1 MFSSLNIS
9 ASGLTAQR
17 LRLDV
22 ISNNIANAE
31 TTRTASGGALSSTVG
46 NFCCPRR
53 SCFCFLHEPCS
64 TYWFYWMWGACDQN
78 NRGPFSFKARISTR
92 PSRCDVE
99 GYVRYPNVNMVT
111 EMVDMI
117 SASRSYEAN
126 AAVFNASKS
135 MAVKALELGRR

>member
-1 MFSSLNIS
+1 MRRQLAPLQGPYRRQLVTFAARDEVAF
-9 ASGLTAQR
+9 ASYMNRA
-17 LRLDV
+17 LRTGSTGCGV
-22 ISNNIANAE
+22 HV
-31 TTRTASGGALSSTVG
+31 TRI
-46 NFCCPRR
+46 
-53 SCFCFLHEPCS
+53 
-64 TYWFYWMWGACDQN
+64 

>member
-31 TTRTASGGALSSTVG
+31 TTRTASGGPYHRQLVTFAARDEVAFASYMNRALRTGSTGCGVHVTRITED
-46 NFCCPRR
+46 PSPLRR
-53 SCFCFLHEPCS
+53 AYQPGHPD
-64 TYWFYWMWGACDQN
+64 A
-78 NRGPFSFKARISTR
+78 
-92 PSRCDVE
+92 DVE